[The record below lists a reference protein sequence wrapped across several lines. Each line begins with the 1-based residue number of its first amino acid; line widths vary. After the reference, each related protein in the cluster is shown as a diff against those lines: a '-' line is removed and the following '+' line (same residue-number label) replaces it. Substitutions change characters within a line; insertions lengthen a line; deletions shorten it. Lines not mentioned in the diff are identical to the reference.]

1 MLLARVGLS
10 DTCAGEHR
18 CLQHRLPDLQNE
30 QPDST
35 CQTIMLPRTCLD
47 SAAYDVLSSEETRNI
62 YDRYGE
68 EGVRQHAA
76 QGSGG
81 GGSPQDIF
89 SQ

>member
-1 MLLARVGLS
+1 MLSGNQ
-10 DTCAGEHR
+10 
-18 CLQHRLPDLQNE
+18 CLQH
-30 QPDST
+30 
-35 CQTIMLPRTCLD
+35 IFPRPACCAPREHLSDHQHSKKCLY

-68 EGVRQHAA
+68 EGVKQHAA

>member
-1 MLLARVGLS
+1 MSAV
-10 DTCAGEHR
+10 
-18 CLQHRLPDLQNE
+18 
-30 QPDST
+30 QPKST
-35 CQTIMLPRTCLD
+35 CHTIIISRACHYC
-47 SAAYDVLSSEETRNI
+47 AAYEVLSSEETRNI

-68 EGVRQHAA
+68 EGVKQHTA